1 MATYIDSIKNG
12 VTTVFDHHASFG
24 SVRGS
29 LYEIERAA
37 KETGVRSCLCYE
49 ISDRDGKE
57 KARDSVM
64 ENAEFIDHPDVDEI
78 LGTEAA
84 AYEFIEKKMSAK

>member
-37 KETGVRSCLCYE
+37 KETGVPLPVYAMRSR
-49 ISDRDGKE
+49 IVDGKE

-64 ENAEFIDHPDVDEI
+64 ENAEFIRHARKNVHDCGHDGNACTVYD
-78 LGTEAA
+78 
-84 AYEFIEKKMSAK
+84 F